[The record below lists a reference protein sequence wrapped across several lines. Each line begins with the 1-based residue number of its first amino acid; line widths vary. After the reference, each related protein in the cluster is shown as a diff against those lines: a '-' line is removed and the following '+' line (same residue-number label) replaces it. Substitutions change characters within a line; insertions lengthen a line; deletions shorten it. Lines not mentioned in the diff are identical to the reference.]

1 MSTAVMWEFG
11 PALAVALLISLFV
24 CLQLNLVRNER
35 LINSAITAMRD
46 AMSAE
51 LAPQRALLRAVA
63 DTLAAQDRAA
73 ARIEIA
79 VHALALRDPQ
89 LALPLPDAGDLIK
102 QLLELPEPQRLI
114 ADFLA
119 EHAGAPISGTTFR
132 VIAADLL
139 HTATADVFDDLARDH
154 PIELERLQDLAAD
167 GAIAAV
173 ATAGLTAPPLPG
185 MPPFRA
191 PRVADLDIQA
201 MTAIVRAL
209 GLTTRRQLRLATL
222 LHGQAEA
229 LLRIRRTE
237 QRPLARLRWRLH
249 QILRLPLVRRPEFSR
264 EDLEAL
270 VIVFDTVGEIIDA
283 AEKQLAAGEPARAI
297 ELLAGLRMP
306 VPAGLPGRMYHLE
319 SLAQAQPTAVFG
331 VWHRLAISRWLS
343 AGMAA
348 VNSGH
353 ARTHWFAQPAESPE
367 YHA

>member
-1 MSTAVMWEFG
+1 VSTTIAWELG
-11 PALAVALLISLFV
+11 PALAVVLFIALFM
-24 CLQLNLVRNER
+24 CLQLNSVRNER

-46 AMSAE
+46 AISAE
-51 LAPQRALLRAVA
+51 LAPQRALLHAVA
-63 DTLAAQDRAA
+63 DTLTAQDRAA

-79 VHALALRDPQ
+79 IHTLALRDAQ
-89 LALPLPDAGDLIK
+89 LALPLPDASDLIK

-119 EHAGAPISGTTFR
+119 EHAGAPVSGTTFR
-132 VIAADLL
+132 VIAAEPL
-139 HTATADVFDDLARDH
+139 HKAIADVFADLARDH

-173 ATAGLTAPPLPG
+173 AAAGLTAPPLPG

-191 PRVADLDIQA
+191 PRVADVDIEA

-209 GLTTRRQLRLATL
+209 SLTARRQLRLATL

-229 LLRIRRTE
+229 LLRTRRAE
-237 QRPLARLRWRLH
+237 RRPLARLRWRLH
-249 QILRLPLVRRPEFSR
+249 QILQLPLVRRPQFSH

-270 VIVFDTVGEIIDA
+270 VVVFDAVGEVIDA

-306 VPAGLPGRMYHLE
+306 VPAGLPGRIYHLE

-331 VWHRLAISRWLS
+331 VWHRLAMSRWLA
-343 AGMAA
+343 AGLAA
-348 VNSGH
+348 VDSDV
-353 ARTHWFAQPAESPE
+353 ARTHWFGEPAESSE
-367 YHA
+367 YQV